1 MAKCSG
7 VSIDCGGFR
16 SHSFDDVPLDHS
28 IGIPTFPEPPCA
40 CPMCMLP
47 DAFAAEVFAE
57 EELVDE
63 EVLCS
68 GAPVCHAA

>member
-7 VSIDCGGFR
+7 VSIDCGGLW
-16 SHSFDDVPLDHS
+16 SHSIEDVPLHHS
-28 IGIPTFPEPPCA
+28 IGVPTFPEPCA
-40 CPMCMLP
+40 CPMCMMP
-47 DAFAAEVFAE
+47 GAFAEGFAAEE
-57 EELVDE
+57 PVDE

>member
-7 VSIDCGGFR
+7 VSIDCGGLW
-16 SHSFDDVPLDHS
+16 SHSIDDVPFDQS
-28 IGIPTFPEPPCA
+28 TGVPTFPEPPCA

-47 DAFAAEVFAE
+47 DVLAAEVFAAE
-57 EELVDE
+57 EEPVDE

-68 GAPVCHAA
+68 EAPAA